1 MYKRLLVAA
10 DGSKNSVRAA
20 EEAAKLAQLA
30 EDAVVEVIYVIDY
43 SKSKGEVL
51 QSRDGEMLEAERRKK
66 LVPVEDVFVKS
77 EVPYKVTILNGD
89 PGPAIVEYV
98 NKSSCDMLLIGSR
111 GLNTLQE
118 MVLGSVSH
126 KVAKRVDSPV
136 LIVK

>member
-10 DGSKNSVRAA
+10 DGSKNSIRAA
-20 EEAAKLAQLA
+20 EEAAKLARLA
-30 EDAVVEVIYVIDY
+30 EGAVVEIIYVMDY

-98 NKSSCDMLLIGSR
+98 NKSSCDMLVIGSR

-126 KVAKRVDSPV
+126 KVAKRVESPV

>member
-10 DGSKNSVRAA
+10 DGSKNSIRAA
-20 EEAAKLAQLA
+20 EEAAKLARLA
-30 EDAVVEVIYVIDY
+30 EGAVVELIYVMDY

-98 NKSSCDMLLIGSR
+98 NKSTCDMLVIGSR

-126 KVAKRVDSPV
+126 KVAKRVESPV

>member
-20 EEAAKLAQLA
+20 EEAAKLARLA
-30 EDAVVEVIYVIDY
+30 EGAVVEVIYVMDY

-77 EVPYKVTILNGD
+77 EVPYKVTILYGD

>member
-20 EEAAKLAQLA
+20 EEAAKLARLA
-30 EDAVVEVIYVIDY
+30 EGAVVEVIYVMDY